1 VSAAL
6 LALLPLLVMGL
17 ASFLL
22 FPWVWPLRRL
32 WVLAVPRSVVFFLS
46 PPCSAFY
53 ARTHRELSRGLGHAS
68 PKFPMTPLTHLPI

>member
-1 VSAAL
+1 MSAAL
-6 LALLPLLVMGL
+6 EALLPLLLMGL

-68 PKFPMTPLTHLPI
+68 PNFPIMLWTQLPI